1 MIDAAL
7 RRQSREYP
15 GAKEEDWMPKKVDL
29 KKRHE
34 DLARAAVLA
43 IGKNG
48 LNDVTLATVAKESGW
63 SIGALTH
70 YIKSKDELLMM
81 AAEYANRE
89 LLQRIQP
96 IRAKYKGLEALRHA
110 AYLAL
115 PYNEIIPGAKD
126 IWFGFWD
133 RARRNEQVRAMITAT
148 YDASRKRCGEYVKE
162 AQDLGELP
170 ENADVAKISRSGLM
184 LLEGINVHCFMSS
197 KPLSRRAQREHVD
210 DWIRQLQLLYPVKK

>member
-1 MIDAAL
+1 
-7 RRQSREYP
+7 
-15 GAKEEDWMPKKVDL
+15 MPKKVDL

-43 IGKNG
+43 ICKNG
-48 LNDVTLATVAKESGW
+48 LNDVTLASVAKESGW

-89 LLQRIQP
+89 LLQRMQP

-115 PYNEIIPGAKD
+115 PYNQQIPGIRN

-133 RARRNEQVRAMITAT
+133 RSRKNERVRVMIMASN
-148 YDASRKRCGEYVKE
+148 DASRKRCGEYIKE
-162 AQDLGELP
+162 AQELGELP
-170 ENADVAKISRSGLM
+170 ENVDVAKISRSGLM
-184 LLEGINVHCFMSS
+184 LLEGINVHCFMTN
-197 KPLSRRAQREHVD
+197 KPLSKRAQREHVD
-210 DWIRQLQLLYPVKK
+210 DWIRQLQLLHPVKK

>member
-1 MIDAAL
+1 
-7 RRQSREYP
+7 
-15 GAKEEDWMPKKVDL
+15 MPKKVDL

-43 IGKNG
+43 IAKHG

-70 YIKSKDELLMM
+70 YIKSKDELLLM
-81 AAEYANRE
+81 AAEYADRE
-89 LLQRIQP
+89 IKLRLQA

-115 PYNEIIPGAKD
+115 PCNEPIPGMRN

-133 RARRNEQVRAMITAT
+133 RARTNEKVRAMIMKN
-148 YDASRKRCGEYVKE
+148 YEESRKRCGEYVKE
-162 AQDLGELP
+162 AQKLGELP
-170 ENADVAKISRSGLM
+170 ANVDAAKLSRGALM
-184 LLEGINVHCFMSS
+184 LVEGLNVHCFISN
-197 KPLSRRAQREHVD
+197 KPLSKRAQREHVD
-210 DWIRQLQLLYPVKK
+210 EWVTQQKLLYPVKKT